1 MSAHVSAGRVQIDTP
16 LARQLVSSLLSLCIL
31 ARLKLFERAM
41 SFVDLCARKSRPAG
55 AFSQRESSASSA
67 QIVFNC
73 L

>member
-1 MSAHVSAGRVQIDTP
+1 MSTGRVQIDTP
-16 LARQLVSSLLSLCIL
+16 LARQLVYSSLLSLCIL

-41 SFVDLCARKSRPAG
+41 SFVDLSARKSRPAG